1 MKPLSTL
8 IAAVALPVA
17 FAAPALAVA
26 PGETLG
32 TVVNGNTTIEFRAAD
47 TSDIDLAKLRTWSDF
62 AAEHPNIARE
72 LAYKPSL
79 INSESYLKKH
89 PELESFFSAHP
100 DIKMAMAENP
110 GNYVAIP
117 PRPGE

>member
-1 MKPLSTL
+1 MKPLATL
-8 IAAVALPVA
+8 IAAAALPLA
-17 FAAPALAVA
+17 LAAPAMAVA
-26 PGETLG
+26 PGQTLG

-47 TSDIDLAKLRTWSDF
+47 LSDLDLAKLRAWSDF
-62 AAEHPNIARE
+62 AAEHPNIAHE

-79 INSESYLKKH
+79 MDSDSYLKKH

-100 DIKMAMAENP
+100 DIRTAMAENP
-110 GNYVAIP
+110 GNYNAIP

>member
-8 IAAVALPVA
+8 IAALALPVA
-17 FAAPALAVA
+17 FAAPALAAA
-26 PGETLG
+26 PGQTLG

-47 TSDIDLAKLRTWSDF
+47 TSDLDLAKLRAWSDF
-62 AAEHPNIARE
+62 AAEHSNIARE

-79 INSESYLKKH
+79 VNSDSYLKKH

-100 DIKMAMAENP
+100 DIRTAMAENP
-110 GNYVAIP
+110 GNYNAIP

>member
-8 IAAVALPVA
+8 IAAVALPIA
-17 FAAPALAVA
+17 FAAPALAA

-47 TSDIDLAKLRTWSDF
+47 TSDIDLAKLRAWSDF
-62 AAEHPNIARE
+62 AAEHSNIARE

-79 INSESYLKKH
+79 INSDSYLKKH

-100 DIKMAMAENP
+100 DIKMEMAENP